1 MATPPGATK
10 IQSVH
15 RLPWAGA
22 INTSLCSIMENA
34 DPPGQRVI
42 TLTTAM
48 RGQPDSIATPIYTII
63 LGILPGG
70 ATII

>member
-42 TLTTAM
+42 TLTTTM
-48 RGQPDSIATPIYTII
+48 RGQPISIATTSVI
-63 LGILPGG
+63 LIVTLA

>member
-1 MATPPGATK
+1 MATPLGATK
-10 IQSVH
+10 KQRVQ

-48 RGQPDSIATPIYTII
+48 SRQPGSIATTTIFI
-63 LGILPGG
+63 LGIIPGA